1 MRNSRSLSFAMNAAE
16 WLVLRQ
22 QREEK
27 AQRRLDAKAQ
37 ARHEHQ
43 MAFFNET
50 IAVGG
55 VEVCVPKDV
64 IEKEELEPSV
74 SVQLAGRGFQISFL
88 RDTASYHS
96 NSWSKVYKVSVPAK
110 E

>member
-1 MRNSRSLSFAMNAAE
+1 MNAAE

-22 QREEK
+22 QREEE

-37 ARHEHQ
+37 ARHEQ
-43 MAFFNET
+43 QISFFNLT
-50 IAVGG
+50 IATGD

-74 SVQLAGRGFQISFL
+74 SVHLAGRGFQISFL
-88 RDTASYHS
+88 RDTANYHS
-96 NSWSKVYKVSVPAK
+96 NNWSKVYKVSVPAK